1 MSNLFE
7 TENRIYKYYINDL
20 SKSEKSDEFIKSLFK
35 LELMSLD
42 KSEDSKLV
50 QLYNIVGFDKFFE
63 IISIFEN
70 NTITL
75 PKSDKIK
82 KLLLISIVQYLV
94 NGVGISPKEVGKEI
108 NKRLELNGIKQ
119 KSIKNILKALDQDL
133 TELSMKALDSLSKEA
148 VNGK

>member
-20 SKSEKSDEFIKSLFK
+20 SKSEKSDDFIKSLFK
-35 LELMSLD
+35 LELISLD

-50 QLYNIVGFDKFFE
+50 QLYNLVGFDKFFE

-70 NTITL
+70 NTISI

-94 NGVGISPKEVGKEI
+94 NGVGIPPKDVGKEI

-133 TELSMKALDSLSKEA
+133 TELSMKALDSLSKEV

>member
-20 SKSEKSDEFIKSLFK
+20 SKNEKSDDFIKSLFK
-35 LELMSLD
+35 LELISLD
-42 KSEDSKLV
+42 KSTDSKLV

-70 NTITL
+70 NTITI

-94 NGVGISPKEVGKEI
+94 NGLGIPPKEVGKEI
-108 NKRLELNGIKQ
+108 NKRLELKGIKQ

-133 TELSMKALDSLSKEA
+133 TELSMKVLDSLSKEVA
-148 VNGK
+148 NGQ

>member
-133 TELSMKALDSLSKEA
+133 TELSMKALDSLSKEV

>member
-94 NGVGISPKEVGKEI
+94 NGVGISSKEVGKEI